1 MFPQCSHITRKRGV
15 FTYRRRLPRPL
26 SGEVTLSLGTRSF
39 WLAQAMA
46 EALDQAFDAFLR
58 SHPMNA
64 GTKNILRRYLQEQL
78 EELRLRHV
86 RTPADQPVYATG
98 LNGHRTALEADLATI
113 DGELAQLRTSL
124 RNRDIRL
131 AEPIAP
137 RVHPYR
143 LPGAMHVE
151 LCLGILQANIHLLE
165 RSRRW
170 LLEGPV
176 DWKESPLSLED
187 AEHPAQ
193 SISPRGTAIADA
205 QAASSQPPPS
215 PLLSEVL
222 PAFLE
227 LMTTEQGWRG
237 QTQGQNR
244 ATYRMFIECCGDRP
258 VSSYTRKDLAR
269 FYDLLRAL
277 PSLYSKKKE
286 WSGLSLAEIA
296 ERAKGTNDPRMTMK
310 TVKRH
315 FSALG
320 RLFTYLK
327 RRGEYEGENPAH
339 GFEFPEKGRAR
350 DKRKM
355 WEGEKLRTLFSSP
368 VWTGCKSERRRSEPG
383 TLIIEDE
390 KYWLPILG
398 LFHGNR
404 LEEFAQLLRSDVRCE
419 DGIWFLDINDELTK
433 QLKNEQSKRRV
444 PIHPRVQE
452 LGFLQYVRKT
462 APNAQDRLFPNLRP
476 GGADNKLGFSF
487 TKWWSRY
494 RKQIGVYEKGLDY
507 HSFRGGVTTKLTAA
521 QVPLEIRNELL
532 GHEGTTVDEIHYQKG
547 LPLKTLADAIA
558 RVEWTEFPLHGSAD
572 NKIGP

>member
-26 SGEVTLSLGTRSF
+26 LGEVTLSLGTRSF
-39 WLAQAMA
+39 WLAQAMV
-46 EALDQAFDAFLR
+46 EALDQAFDCFFQLPPMSTFDIKGALR
-58 SHPMNA
+58 
-64 GTKNILRRYLQEQL
+64 TYLRD
-78 EELRLRHV
+78 ELRQLRDKHLATPPDRPVHATEVHCPYDRHTIREADYNAIKWQIRSLQKHLRERNVGAYDLVADDLARGHTLAPEQRIEFALSLIQADIQVLQQSEQWLRH
-86 RTPADQPVYATG
+86 G
-98 LNGHRTALEADLATI
+98 LV
-113 DGELAQLRTSL
+113 
-124 RNRDIRL
+124 
-131 AEPIAP
+131 EPIDLDESSPESA
-137 RVHPYR
+137 
-143 LPGAMHVE
+143 
-151 LCLGILQANIHLLE
+151 LLNQSSSKPIAGE
-165 RSRRW
+165 
-170 LLEGPV
+170 V
-176 DWKESPLSLED
+176 SPK
-187 AEHPAQ
+187 
-193 SISPRGTAIADA
+193 
-205 QAASSQPPPS
+205 
-215 PLLSEVL
+215 LSEVL

-227 LMTTEQGWRG
+227 LMTHEECWRG
-237 QTQGQNR
+237 QTLNQNR

-258 VSSYTRKDLAR
+258 VSSYTRRDLAR

-277 PSLYSKKKE
+277 PALYSKKKE
-286 WSGLSLAEIA
+286 WSGLSLAEIV
-296 ERAKGTNDPRMTMK
+296 ERAKGTDHPRMTMK

-327 RRGEYEGENPAH
+327 RRGEYVGENPAH
-339 GFEFPEKGRAR
+339 DFEFPEKGRAR

-355 WEGEKLRTLFSSP
+355 WDGEKLRKLFSSP

-419 DGIWFLDINDELTK
+419 AGIWFLDINDELTK

-452 LGFLQYVRKT
+452 LGFLEYVRNT
-462 APNAQDRLFPNLRP
+462 APNPEDRLFPNLRP
-476 GGADNKLGFSF
+476 GGADNKLGYTF
-487 TKWWSRY
+487 TKWWTRY
-494 RKQIGVYEKGLDY
+494 RQQIGVYEKGLDY

-521 QVPLEIRNELL
+521 HVPLEIRNELL

-547 LPLKTLADAIA
+547 LPLKTLAEAIA
-558 RVEWTEFPLHGSAD
+558 RIEWPEFPLGA
-572 NKIGP
+572 

>member
-1 MFPQCSHITRKRGV
+1 MFPQCSHITRKRGI

-64 GTKNILRRYLQEQL
+64 ALKNILRHYLEEQL
-78 EELRLRHV
+78 EELRLRHL
-86 RTPADQPVYATG
+86 RTPAGQPVYATG
-98 LNGHRTALEADLATI
+98 LNGHRSALEADLATI
-113 DGELAQLRTSL
+113 DSELAQLRTNL
-124 RNRDIRL
+124 HNRDIRL

-137 RVHPYR
+137 RVHPYK
-143 LPGAMHVE
+143 LPGTMHVE
-151 LCLGILQANIHLLE
+151 LCLGILHANIQLLE
-165 RSRRW
+165 KSRRW
-170 LLEGPV
+170 LLEGPI
-176 DWKESPLSLED
+176 DWADGTQSLED
-187 AEHPAQ
+187 DERPARFM
-193 SISPRGTAIADA
+193 SARGADADA
-205 QAASSQPPPS
+205 QAPSPEAPPS

-222 PAFLE
+222 PAFIE
-227 LMTTEQGWRG
+227 LMTNEECWRG
-237 QTQGQNR
+237 QTLGQNR

-258 VSSYTRKDLAR
+258 VSSYTRRDLAR

-277 PSLYSKKKE
+277 PALYSKKKE
-286 WSGLSLAEIA
+286 WSGLSLAEIV
-296 ERAKGTNDPRMTMK
+296 ERAKGTDHPRMTMK

-327 RRGEYEGENPAH
+327 RRGEYVGENPAH
-339 GFEFPEKGRAR
+339 DFEFPEKGRAR
-350 DKRKM
+350 NKRKM
-355 WEGEKLRTLFSSP
+355 WEGEKLRKLFSSP
-368 VWTGCKSERRRSEPG
+368 VWTGCKSESRRAEPG

-419 DGIWFLDINDELTK
+419 EGIWFLDINDELTK

-452 LGFLQYVRKT
+452 LGFLEYVRNT
-462 APNAQDRLFPNLRP
+462 APNLEDCLFPNLRP
-476 GGADNKLGFSF
+476 GGADNKLGFTF
-487 TKWWSRY
+487 TKWWTRY
-494 RKQIGVYEKGLDY
+494 RKKIGVYEKGLDY

-521 QVPLEIRNELL
+521 HVPLEIRNELL
-532 GHEGTTVDEIHYQKG
+532 GHEGTSVDEIHYQKG
-547 LPLKTLADAIA
+547 LPLKTLAEAIA
-558 RVEWTEFPLHGSAD
+558 RIEWPEFPLGA
-572 NKIGP
+572 